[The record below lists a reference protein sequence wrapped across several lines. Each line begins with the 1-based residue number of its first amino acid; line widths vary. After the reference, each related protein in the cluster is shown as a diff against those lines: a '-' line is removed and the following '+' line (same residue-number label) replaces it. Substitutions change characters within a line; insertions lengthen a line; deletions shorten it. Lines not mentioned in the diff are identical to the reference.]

1 MSTSQPYQQCQHPPP
16 PHIHSSLAHS
26 FHVFSEQPHAFVT
39 GLDNNTY
46 TTATLDD
53 IEHTWRTRY
62 GDATHCHT
70 FVCDFEGERLGYGG
84 ELLTAAF
91 VPVATHDNT
100 CASSR
105 TGVLIDMTCA
115 RGIAFCKWL
124 MEAAHLTK
132 WVWGATSDL
141 AALVHQHH
149 PRTLGIVPTALVDV
163 QLLFSER
170 LTRRL
175 ALKHAVRAVCN
186 AMPNTPLRQLP
197 AKAHVI
203 DWDAAYAKD
212 KNAIP
217 FPLSHTHV
225 QYALDDLHRV
235 ELVVCSACADTGG
248 ADADATATHN
258 APDTAGSALADLLIS
273 VPAPPKLALPSPIA
287 SLQQQH
293 TWSAC
298 IGLSQ
303 KAQQDIVADPY
314 GMRWF
319 YVQRK
324 GYRTACRYNHPR
336 NQRLRRQNVMRRHVA
351 NVLRQCGGTWDDVRK
366 VLSPSDVRALGE
378 VFTG

>member
-1 MSTSQPYQQCQHPPP
+1 MSTAQATTPNSTPDSVEPCVC
-16 PHIHSSLAHS
+16 SSLGHI
-26 FHVFSEQPHAFVT
+26 FHVFSERPEAFVAA
-39 GLDNNTY
+39 
-46 TTATLDD
+46 TASSPSMDD
-53 IEHTWRTRY
+53 IEHDWRTRY
-62 GDATHCHT
+62 ADSNIQQTL
-70 FVCDFEGERLGYGG
+70 VCDFEGERLGFGG

-91 VPVATHDNT
+91 LPLVDSVHDV
-100 CASSR
+100 S

-115 RGIAFCKWL
+115 RGIALCKWL

-141 AALVHQHH
+141 AALLHQHH
-149 PRTLGIVPTALVDV
+149 PRTLNIVPQHLIDV

-175 ALKHAVRAVCN
+175 ALKHAVRAVCECV
-186 AMPNTPLRQLP
+186 ADTPLHHLP
-197 AKAHVI
+197 SKAHTI

-212 KNAIP
+212 ENAIP
-217 FPLSHTHV
+217 LPLSHTHV

-235 ELVVCSACADTGG
+235 ELVVRSACADIG
-248 ADADATATHN
+248 AE
-258 APDTAGSALADLLIS
+258 APPPDAGSALADLLIS
-273 VPAPPKLALPSPIA
+273 VPKQPPLVLPSPIA
-287 SLQQQH
+287 SLPQRH

-298 IGLSQ
+298 IGMSQ
-303 KAQQDIVADPY
+303 KAQQDIVGDRY

-324 GYRTACRYNHPR
+324 GYRTACHYKHPL
-336 NQRLRRQNVMRRHVA
+336 NQRLRRKNVMRRHVA

-378 VFTG
+378 VIKTAKD